1 MLDIF
6 VQIIL
11 DFFSLLLLEKYL
23 ILVIDL
29 TLGQPFIAL
38 LSDFV
43 QSLLKSDLLWV
54 VEFL

>member
-6 VQIIL
+6 VQIVL
-11 DFFSLLLLEKYL
+11 DFFSLLLLEKDL

-29 TLGQPFIAL
+29 THGQPFIAL

-43 QSLLKSDLLWV
+43 QSLVESDLL
-54 VEFL
+54 

>member
-11 DFFSLLLLEKYL
+11 DFFSLFLLEKYL